1 MVSQRQIFLSQLA
14 QTSPIPLALEIE
26 RAEGC
31 WLYDKDGRKYL
42 DLISG
47 ISVSSIGHRHPAV
60 VQAIKDQ
67 VDKYLHV
74 MVYGEFI
81 QSPQVSFAA
90 LLTSVLPENLNCVY
104 FTNSGTEATEGAM
117 KLAKRVTGRHEIIGF
132 SNSYHGST
140 QGALSIAGGE
150 WFKNSF
156 RPLIPGNR
164 QIRFNN
170 FDDIELIT
178 NHTAAVFMEPL
189 QAEAGAVLPV
199 KGFLEAIRKRCTD
212 TGALLVFDEIQT
224 GFGRTG
230 SVFYFQQED
239 VVPDILMLGKALGG
253 GMPLGAFIADHGLMN
268 AFTHDPVLGHITTF
282 GGHPVSCA
290 AGKAAFEV
298 LLNSDWISSV
308 PEKEKLFRDHLK
320 APDIIAVHGKGLLL
334 AIEVS
339 GFDKV
344 KNAIQNCIN
353 QGLITDWFLYNDRCI
368 RIAPPVS
375 ISNEEILL
383 ACDIIKKSLN

>member
-1 MVSQRQIFLSQLA
+1 M
-14 QTSPIPLALEIE
+14 
-26 RAEGC
+26 
-31 WLYDKDGRKYL
+31 
-42 DLISG
+42 
-47 ISVSSIGHRHPAV
+47 
-60 VQAIKDQ
+60 
-67 VDKYLHV
+67 
-74 MVYGEFI
+74 
-81 QSPQVSFAA
+81 
-90 LLTSVLPENLNCVY
+90 
-104 FTNSGTEATEGAM
+104 
-117 KLAKRVTGRHEIIGF
+117 
-132 SNSYHGST
+132 
-140 QGALSIAGGE
+140 
-150 WFKNSF
+150 
-156 RPLIPGNR
+156 
-164 QIRFNN
+164 
-170 FDDIELIT
+170 
-178 NHTAAVFMEPL
+178 
-189 QAEAGAVLPV
+189 
-199 KGFLEAIRKRCTD
+199 KGFLEAIRKRCTE

-253 GMPLGAFIADHGLMN
+253 GMPLGAFIADHDLMN

-290 AGKAAFEV
+290 AGKAAFDV
-298 LLNSDWISSV
+298 LLNSDWIFSV

-383 ACDIIKKSLN
+383 ACDVIKKSLN